1 MHDLTVFFLPV
12 NPLDRRR
19 PTIRLD
25 SPHAG
30 GDGSLTIIIESIE
43 KLRENRASAAAT
55 RKIPT
60 TVLRA
65 PRRGAT
71 SMSARPP
78 TRTSANGSQCK
89 RQARSAPS
97 PACGGGLGRGS
108 NRMIYHVACP
118 LPVRPPRK
126 RGRGR
131 CGTARRSRTSDGSF
145 AGGPRYAWALRFCR
159 LPTRSSTTL
168 GSASVE
174 VSPRLPYSSSA
185 ILRRIL
191 RMILPERVF
200 GRPGAN

>member
-97 PACGGGLGRGS
+97 PACGGGDGVALLVVVALAMVHSQAGPATRGP
-108 NRMIYHVACP
+108 C
-118 LPVRPPRK
+118 
-126 RGRGR
+126 
-131 CGTARRSRTSDGSF
+131 
-145 AGGPRYAWALRFCR
+145 
-159 LPTRSSTTL
+159 
-168 GSASVE
+168 GSAGC
-174 VSPRLPYSSSA
+174 
-185 ILRRIL
+185 RR
-191 RMILPERVF
+191 
-200 GRPGAN
+200 

>member
-108 NRMIYHVACP
+108 NKMIYHVACP
-118 LPVRPPRK
+118 PPVRPPPPASGGGDGVALLVVVAPAMVHSQAGPAT
-126 RGRGR
+126 RGPCGSAGCRRDPRPRSGR
-131 CGTARRSRTSDGSF
+131 PASRYRRDCRTRLRRSC
-145 AGGPRYAWALRFCR
+145 AGF
-159 LPTRSSTTL
+159 
-168 GSASVE
+168 SA
-174 VSPRLPYSSSA
+174 
-185 ILRRIL
+185 
-191 RMILPERVF
+191 
-200 GRPGAN
+200 

>member
-118 LPVRPPRK
+118 LPVRPPPPPPPPP
-126 RGRGR
+126 GG
-131 CGTARRSRTSDGSF
+131 GGGGGAPP
-145 AGGPRYAWALRFCR
+145 GGPPPPPPH
-159 LPTRSSTTL
+159 PTTPPPPMAAPPSYTAPT
-168 GSASVE
+168 GT
-174 VSPRLPYSSSA
+174 
-185 ILRRIL
+185 
-191 RMILPERVF
+191 
-200 GRPGAN
+200 PG

>member
-78 TRTSANGSQCK
+78 TRTSAKGGK
-89 RQARSAPS
+89 GKPQARSP
-97 PACGGGLGRGS
+97 PPPPWGGGWGGGS
-108 NRMIYHVACP
+108 KRMIYHFGGP
-118 LPVRPPRK
+118 PPVPPPPPRK
-126 RGRGR
+126 
-131 CGTARRSRTSDGSF
+131 
-145 AGGPRYAWALRFCR
+145 
-159 LPTRSSTTL
+159 
-168 GSASVE
+168 
-174 VSPRLPYSSSA
+174 
-185 ILRRIL
+185 
-191 RMILPERVF
+191 
-200 GRPGAN
+200 